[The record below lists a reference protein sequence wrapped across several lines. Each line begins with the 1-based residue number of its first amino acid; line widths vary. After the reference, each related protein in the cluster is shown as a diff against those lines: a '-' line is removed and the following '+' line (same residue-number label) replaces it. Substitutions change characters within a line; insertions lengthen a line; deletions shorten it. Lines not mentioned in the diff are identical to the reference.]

1 MHKKIFYLYLQQ
13 FANRRLI
20 IKICCFRQ
28 QLIKIKFKN
37 KKKNEK
43 KIIKNKIEKQ
53 SK

>member
-28 QLIKIKFKN
+28 QLIKIKFKKP
-37 KKKNEK
+37 KKKKTK
-43 KIIKNKIEKQ
+43 KKY
-53 SK
+53 